1 MEERKRINHQIRIKT
16 VMVIDENS
24 QPLGEMSP
32 VEGIRIA
39 EERGLDLVEVAP
51 NARPPV
57 CRIMDYGRYRYEQ
70 KKSQK
75 KQQQVQTKILK
86 LRPKTDS
93 HDLETKLRHARRF
106 LEAGNRVR
114 FVVRM
119 RGRERAVTDRWI
131 GQLVD
136 LTNKLNDIGVP
147 VGPPALEGGGVTS
160 TIEPRKTPLK
170 KEEESESSEP

>member
-1 MEERKRINHQIRIKT
+1 MKV

-32 VEGIRIA
+32 NEGIRIA

-93 HDLETKLRHARRF
+93 HDLETKMTVF
-106 LEAGNRVR
+106 
-114 FVVRM
+114 
-119 RGRERAVTDRWI
+119 W
-131 GQLVD
+131 
-136 LTNKLNDIGVP
+136 
-147 VGPPALEGGGVTS
+147 TS
-160 TIEPRKTPLK
+160 
-170 KEEESESSEP
+170 